1 MPRALLAAA
10 VLVLG
15 CAAAL
20 AGAARSAAAAT
31 AQVTIDVPQGK
42 LKSVRLRHL
51 PRGTLV
57 AFAISATG
65 KLAVELVSRTQL
77 KTGKPRALFR
87 AALDRRISFK
97 VAIPRSDAYYL
108 VLDNRRGAEPVT
120 VTATV
125 QAVRGK
131 KQTPLPEEQ
140 RIPRPGGK
148 FDETRAAGAARA

>member
-10 VLVLG
+10 ALALG

-20 AGAARSAAAAT
+20 AARPAAAAT

-65 KLAVELVSRTQL
+65 RLAIELVSRTQL

-87 AALDRRISFK
+87 AALDRRMSFK
-97 VAIPRSDAYYL
+97 VAIPRSDDYYL
-108 VLDNRRGAEPVT
+108 VLDNRRGAEAVT

-148 FDETRAAGAARA
+148 LDETRAAGAARA